1 CLNPCTS
8 ARLGSAEH
16 QCSFR
21 ITLTIDFA
29 GNKQSDSAEEKK
41 CPQFHKWSFVTSDN
55 YLLPRVL
62 PLLPPD
68 DDGVLEREPLLLFP
82 KEDDEELR
90 ELYELFELF
99 ELLPHE
105 LLELLFEYE
114 LERVVVLDPEEYPV
128 FAGDVYLHDLL

>member
-1 CLNPCTS
+1 M
-8 ARLGSAEH
+8 
-16 QCSFR
+16 
-21 ITLTIDFA
+21 
-29 GNKQSDSAEEKK
+29 
-41 CPQFHKWSFVTSDN
+41 
-55 YLLPRVL
+55 
-62 PLLPPD
+62 
-68 DDGVLEREPLLLFP
+68 LEREPLLLFP

-90 ELYELFELF
+90 ELYELFELL